1 MSTFGSTRRLIEW
14 VEALDGIKLPRMP
27 RHTLDVDLDAR
38 RLAEQIYAD
47 PALVL
52 SMIRHI
58 NSRSRR
64 HMDSRL
70 HSMEEAVIL
79 CGANGVQQVAD
90 SLPSAQSALTKKR
103 YRGYLLTCERAVHAA
118 CQARLWAGR
127 LADMLPNEVFTGTLL
142 RHTAELAMWAHPEGV
157 MELIREIAPDPTY
170 TTDAEYV
177 TLGFT
182 LGELNSALAK
192 EWRLPYLVSE
202 ASQGLAANSRSP
214 RSWTVGLATRLAA
227 LAPEGWNHAEMINVR
242 EALGELLE
250 IESDDV
256 YEMIASGAREA
267 AEMLPWQPVTFNS
280 LLQKPDPE
288 TAPDEAA
295 PPVTSRGGVCLA
307 TRWPIVRRIRK
318 ELESRD
324 YQRSAERLTLKAEHR
339 HSETDHVANLIV
351 TGLYDGLGLSRVLY
365 AQIHGDHETLSAYM
379 LRGVEGNPVFHRF
392 RVDITP
398 DTLIRDIC
406 QQPAAVWVRRSHYQ
420 KLQPRLP
427 AALQSLAEGRP
438 FYLASLFAGDRIH
451 GLVYAD
457 RHRADNDLDQSSFNA
472 FRKFCAL
479 GAVRLAN
486 P

>member
-1 MSTFGSTRRLIEW
+1 MNTFGSNRRLVEW
-14 VEALDGIKLPRMP
+14 VETLGSIQLPRMP
-27 RHTLDVDLDAR
+27 RHTLDFDLDSR
-38 RLAEQIYAD
+38 HLAEQIYAD

-52 SMIRHI
+52 TMIRHI
-58 NSRSRR
+58 NTRSRR

-79 CGANGVQQVAD
+79 CGANGVRKVAD
-90 SLPSAQSALTKKR
+90 SLPSAQNALTKKR

-127 LADMLPNEVFTGTLL
+127 LADMLPNEVYTATLL

-182 LGELNSALAK
+182 LGELNNALAQQ
-192 EWRLPYLVSE
+192 WRLPYLVAES
-202 ASQGLAANSRSP
+202 SQSLAANSRSP

-227 LAPEGWNHAEMINVR
+227 LAASGWNHMEMVNVR
-242 EALGELLE
+242 EALADLLE
-250 IESDDV
+250 IDDENV
-256 YEMIASGAREA
+256 REMITAGARQA

-280 LLQKPDPE
+280 LLQDQNE
-288 TAPDEAA
+288 EATLEQVAPA
-295 PPVTSRGGVCLA
+295 VSRGGVCLA
-307 TRWPIVRRIRK
+307 TRWPIVQRIRR
-318 ELESRD
+318 ELEDRD
-324 YQRSAERLTLKAEHR
+324 YQRSAERLALKREGGEQNEHDR
-339 HSETDHVANLIV
+339 VANLIV

-365 AQIHGDHETLSAYM
+365 AQVLGDHETLSAHM

-392 RVDITP
+392 RVDLGP
-398 DTLIRDIC
+398 DTLIRDLC
-406 QQPAAVWVRRSHYQ
+406 QQPSAVWVRRTHYT
-420 KLQPRLP
+420 KLQPRMP
-427 AALQSLAEGRP
+427 AALQSLSEGRP
-438 FYLASLFAGDRIH
+438 FYLASLFAGDRIR
-451 GLVYAD
+451 GLIYAD
-457 RHRADNDLDQSSFNA
+457 RHRLDNELDRASFSG
-472 FRKFCAL
+472 FRKLCAL